1 MAKADKD
8 YEEDD
13 NIFSDD
19 YMNDNLF
26 DEEDEEI
33 GNLGADFHEID
44 LGNPEKAAREIEQYR
59 NEPHLEGTPSK
70 KNKKPRKV
78 GKMSAKMKKKGYI
91 SVVIELADKIL
102 ILK

>member
-1 MAKADKD
+1 MAKGSPDFAD
-8 YEEDD
+8 DD

-19 YMNDNLF
+19 YQNDSLF

-33 GNLGADFHEID
+33 GNLDSDFHEID
-44 LGNPEKAAREIEQYR
+44 LGNPDKANREIEEYKKQ
-59 NEPHLEGTPSK
+59 PHLEDVPSK
-70 KNKKPRKV
+70 KKKPRKV